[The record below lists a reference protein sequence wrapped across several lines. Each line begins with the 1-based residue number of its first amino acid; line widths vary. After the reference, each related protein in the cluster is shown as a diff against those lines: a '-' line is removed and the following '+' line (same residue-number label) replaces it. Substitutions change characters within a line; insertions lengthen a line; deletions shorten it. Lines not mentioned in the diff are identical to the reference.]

1 MMQNS
6 TCLGFELSQRRIKMK
21 VSYMLLN
28 RSELGNGVPS
38 GMAWQWIHCIEDE
51 KQLVSILNKVKKII
65 TKNWLTFANF
75 QVDKQH
81 EADKFLEVAHEIIS
95 SQIYYDEKITPERIF
110 YINEDLRYEDD
121 DDNQC

>member
-1 MMQNS
+1 M
-6 TCLGFELSQRRIKMK
+6 
-21 VSYMLLN
+21 
-28 RSELGNGVPS
+28 
-38 GMAWQWIHCIEDE
+38 
-51 KQLVSILNKVKKII
+51 KKII

-81 EADKFLEVAHEIIS
+81 EADKSLEVAHEIIS

-110 YINEDLRYEDD
+110 YINEDLRDEDD